1 MSFLPSQ
8 LTNFTLAF
16 NWPAALVMIVVL
28 VTIVVIVLV
37 LFLGLTPSEKS
48 MILNA
53 LGELIHGPGRSGP
66 TELP

>member
-1 MSFLPSQ
+1 
-8 LTNFTLAF
+8 
-16 NWPAALVMIVVL
+16 MIVVL